1 MNSATNTKMIS
12 LVPTNGTEFDLTSGQ
27 KVIFEIPANIALMK
41 GRDSYMV
48 WDIENTS
55 SENSRLMVNSQAG
68 CEAVIS
74 RVDIY
79 ALRDGTHIETL
90 NHYNQIAAMA
100 NEYLYED
107 KTNLQSLQG
116 CGKKVYA
123 NDQSGVAASGVT
135 PTLGSAH
142 NPEDA
147 QLSPVNSTDGT
158 QAYNFRRFTAPLKSG
173 FLGRWWDD
181 ERLCPILA
189 TGGVRVEVT
198 LEDPQVAL
206 QVLNNNLL
214 NQGGAAANITPEAAI
229 GEGAAC
235 EATLG
240 FGATVD
246 ISGTTVGDCGFAVGN
261 KILIDGK
268 LGGAGAVVNLHAAD
282 AITSIAQ
289 SGANVT
295 VQFGGAGFAA
305 STDVSIRLASA
316 VKSAKVRPSW
326 RVVSVAPPADMIN
339 SISGGLQYEFT
350 SYNYHTSSLL
360 SSATQHQVELNS
372 VATRAQCIMSS
383 FVNTANTTKSGFSSY
398 FAGGV
403 PSELNLNSVQYFLK
417 NRLQPVRAYDPNTT
431 GQRVIAQHEL
441 AKSFDSISHEAV
453 DLGNTDGANLDVYTN
468 NFMIGRQLAKRPYYY
483 DLKEAEGQIRLGFS
497 AVRTDN
503 FTINTFIWNKFIL
516 NVGAGA
522 DIAVVI

>member
-1 MNSATNTKMIS
+1 
-12 LVPTNGTEFDLTSGQ
+12 
-27 KVIFEIPANIALMK
+27 
-41 GRDSYMV
+41 
-48 WDIENTS
+48 
-55 SENSRLMVNSQAG
+55 MVNSQAG

-100 NEYLYED
+100 NQYLYED

-116 CGKKVYA
+116 CGNKVYA
-123 NDQSGVAASGVT
+123 NEHSAVAASGVT

-189 TGGVRVEVT
+189 TGGVRVEIT

-214 NQGGAAANITPEAAI
+214 NHGGAAANITPEAAV
-229 GEGAAC
+229 GEGAVC
-235 EATLG
+235 DATLG
-240 FGATVD
+240 FGSICKIT
-246 ISGTTVGDCGFAVGN
+246 GTTIAECGFAVGN
-261 KILIDGK
+261 NILIDGNV
-268 LGGAGAVVNLHAAD
+268 GAGVVNLQPTH
-282 AITSIAQ
+282 AITSITQA
-289 SGANVT
+289 GADVELQT
-295 VQFGGAGFAA
+295 GGPGFATA
-305 STDVSIRLASA
+305 TDVSVRLASA

-326 RVVSVAPPADMIN
+326 RVVSVAPPADMVN

-383 FVNTANTTKSGFSSY
+383 FVNTSNTTKSGFSSY
-398 FAGGV
+398 FVGGV
-403 PSELNLNSVQYFLK
+403 PSDLNLNSVQYFLK

-453 DLGNTDGANLDVYTN
+453 DLGNADGANLDVYTN

>member
-1 MNSATNTKMIS
+1 MNSSANTKMIS
-12 LVPTNGTEFDLTSGQ
+12 LVPTNGTEFTLSSGQ
-27 KVIFEIPANIALMK
+27 KVIYEIPANIALMK

-55 SENSRLMVNSQAG
+55 SENNRLMVDSQAG

-100 NEYLYED
+100 NQYLYED

-123 NDQSGVAASGVT
+123 NDYDAADPADVAPVV
-135 PTLGSAH
+135 GSVA

-189 TGGVRVEVT
+189 TGGVRVEIT
-198 LEDPQVAL
+198 LEDPDICL
-206 QVLNNNLL
+206 HSLETDLK
-214 NQGGAAANITPEAAI
+214 NQAGDAATIASNAAVGA
-229 GEGAAC
+229 GAAC
-235 EATLG
+235 INRG
-240 FGATVD
+240 GANTIFSVESTTVD
-246 ISGTTVGDCGFAVGN
+246 KCGFAVGN
-261 KILIDGK
+261 KVTLDGST
-268 LGGAGAVVNLHAAD
+268 GGPVAELAAGRT
-282 AITSIAQ
+282 ITAIAQ
-289 SGANVT
+289 NGNDVDITFDGANI
-295 VQFGGAGFAA
+295 AA
-305 STDVSIRLASA
+305 SNDNSIRLASV

-326 RVVSVAPPADMIN
+326 RVVSVAPPDGMIN
-339 SISGGLQYEFT
+339 SIGGGLQYEFT
-350 SYNYHTSSLL
+350 SYDYHTSSLL
-360 SSATQHQVELNS
+360 ASATQHQVELNS

-383 FVNTANTTKSGFSSY
+383 FVDTAGTKNDSFSSY
-398 FAGGV
+398 FTGSV
-403 PSELNLNSVQYFLK
+403 PAELNLNSVQYFLK

-441 AKSFDSISHEAV
+441 AKSFDSISYEAV
-453 DLGNTDGANLDVYTN
+453 DLGNTDGGNLNVYTN

-497 AVRTDN
+497 ATRAN
-503 FTINTFIWNKFIL
+503 NHTINTFVWCKKIL
-516 NVGAGA
+516 NIGAGA
-522 DIAVVI
+522 DIAVIL

>member
-12 LVPTNGTEFDLTSGQ
+12 LVPTNGTEFDLSSGQ

-55 SENSRLMVNSQAG
+55 SQNNRLAVNSQAG

-100 NEYLYED
+100 NQYLYED

-123 NDQSGVAASGVT
+123 NDQSAAPAGVSPV
-135 PTLGSAH
+135 LGSVH
-142 NPEDA
+142 NPEDS

-158 QAYNFRRFTAPLKSG
+158 QAFNFRRFTAPLKSG

-181 ERLCPILA
+181 ERLCPVLA
-189 TGGVRVEVT
+189 TGGVRVEFT
-198 LEDPQVAL
+198 LENPDVAL
-206 QVLNNNLL
+206 QVLNTNAL
-214 NQGGAAANITPEAAI
+214 NQAGTAANITPEAAI
-229 GEGAAC
+229 GDGAAAQDNGGLTSVYVL
-235 EATLG
+235 EN
-240 FGATVD
+240 
-246 ISGTTVGDCGFAVGN
+246 TTIANCGFAVGN
-261 KILIDGK
+261 VVAVDGK
-268 LGGAGAVVNLHAAD
+268 AGGVGAVVNRATD
-282 AITSIAQ
+282 RTITTMVQA
-289 SGANVT
+289 GANVNVT
-295 VQFGGAGFAA
+295 ISGAQVSAG
-305 STDVSIRLASA
+305 TDNSMRLVSA

-326 RVVSVAPPADMIN
+326 RVVSVAPPEGMIN

-360 SSATQHQVELNS
+360 ASAQQHQVELNS

-383 FVNTANTTKSGFSSY
+383 FVNESNTTKGGFSSY
-398 FAGGV
+398 FSGAV
-403 PSELNLNSVQYFLK
+403 PQELKLNSVQYFLK
-417 NRLQPVRAYDPNTT
+417 NRLQPVRAYDPNVT
-431 GQRVIAQHEL
+431 GQRIIAQHEL
-441 AKSFDSISHEAV
+441 AKSFDSISYEAV
-453 DLGNTDGANLDVYTN
+453 DLGNSDGANLGVYTN

-483 DLKEAEGQIRLGFS
+483 DLKDAEGQIRLGFS
-497 AVRTDN
+497 GTRTDN
-503 FTINTFIWNKFIL
+503 YTINTFVWNKFVL
-516 NVGAGA
+516 NIGAGA
-522 DIAVVI
+522 DIALVI

>member
-12 LVPTNGTEFDLTSGQ
+12 LVPTNGTEFNLTSGQ

-55 SENSRLMVNSQAG
+55 SQNNRLAVNSQAG

-100 NEYLYED
+100 NQYLYED

-123 NDQSGVAASGVT
+123 NDKSAAAAGVSPV
-135 PTLGSAH
+135 LGSVH
-142 NPEDA
+142 NPEDS

-158 QAYNFRRFTAPLKSG
+158 QAFNFRRFTAPLKSG

-181 ERLCPILA
+181 ERLCPVLA
-189 TGGVRVEVT
+189 TGGVRVEFT
-198 LEDPQVAL
+198 LENPDVAL
-206 QVLNNNLL
+206 QVLSNNLV
-214 NQGGAAANITPEAAI
+214 NHAGAAADITPDAAV
-229 GEGAAC
+229 GEGAVC
-235 EATLG
+235 DPTLG
-240 FGATVD
+240 FGSICKVT
-246 ISGTTVGDCGFAVGN
+246 GTTIAECGFAVGN
-261 KILIDGK
+261 NILIDGD
-268 LGGAGAVVNLHAAD
+268 LGAGVVNVQASA
-282 AITSIAQ
+282 AITSITQ
-289 SGANVT
+289 TGNDVELQT
-295 VQFGGAGFAA
+295 GGAGFAA
-305 STDVSIRLASA
+305 ATTVSVRLASA

-326 RVVSVAPPADMIN
+326 RVVSVAPPDGMIN

-360 SSATQHQVELNS
+360 ASAQQHQVELNS

-383 FVNTANTTKSGFSSY
+383 FVNESNTTKSGFSSY
-398 FAGGV
+398 FSGAV
-403 PSELNLNSVQYFLK
+403 PAELKLNSVQYFLK
-417 NRLQPVRAYDPNTT
+417 NRLQPVRAYDPNLT
-431 GQRVIAQHEL
+431 GQRIIAQHEL
-441 AKSFDSISHEAV
+441 AKSFDSISYEAV
-453 DLGNTDGANLDVYTN
+453 DLGNPDGANLEVYTN

-497 AVRTDN
+497 ATRTDN
-503 FTINTFIWNKFIL
+503 YTINTFVWNKFIL

-522 DIAVVI
+522 DIALVI

>member
-12 LVPTNGTEFDLTSGQ
+12 LVPTNGTVFDLNGGGQ
-27 KVIFEIPANIALMK
+27 KVIFEIPANVGLMK

-55 SENSRLMVNSQAG
+55 SDNNRLAVNSQAG
-68 CEAVIS
+68 CEAVIA

-100 NEYLYED
+100 NQYLYED

-123 NDQSGVAASGVT
+123 NDHSAAAAGVSPV
-135 PTLGSAH
+135 LGSVH
-142 NPEDA
+142 NPEDS

-181 ERLCPILA
+181 ERLCPIIS
-189 TGGVRVEVT
+189 TGGCRVEFT
-198 LEDPQVAL
+198 LENPDVAL
-206 QVLNNNLL
+206 QVLNNNLK
-214 NQGGAAANITPEAAI
+214 NQAGAAADITPEA
-229 GEGAAC
+229 GVGLGAAC
-235 EATLG
+235 INRG
-240 FGATVD
+240 GATNIFSVE
-246 ISGTTVGDCGFAVGN
+246 STTVAECGFAVGN
-261 KILIDGK
+261 KVNLDGDV
-268 LGGAGAVVNLHAAD
+268 GAGVVNLAA
-282 AITSIAQ
+282 ARTITTIAQ
-289 SGANVT
+289 NANDVDITFDGAAV
-295 VQFGGAGFAA
+295 AA
-305 STDVSIRLASA
+305 SNDNSIRLASV

-326 RVVSVAPPADMIN
+326 RVVSVAPPEGMVN

-360 SSATQHQVELNS
+360 ASAQQHQVELNS

-383 FVNTANTTKSGFSSY
+383 FVNESNTTKGGFSSY
-398 FAGGV
+398 FSGAV
-403 PSELNLNSVQYFLK
+403 PKELKLNSVQYFLK
-417 NRLQPVRAYDPNTT
+417 NRLQPVRAYDPDVT
-431 GQRVIAQHEL
+431 GQRIIAQHEL
-441 AKSFDSISHEAV
+441 AKSFDSISYEAV
-453 DLGNTDGANLDVYTN
+453 DLGNTDGANLGVYTN

-483 DLKEAEGQIRLGFS
+483 DLKDAEGQIRLGFS
-497 AVRTDN
+497 GTRTDN
-503 FTINTFIWNKFIL
+503 YTINTFVWNKFVL
-516 NVGAGA
+516 NIGAGA
-522 DIAVVI
+522 DIALVI

>member
-12 LVPTNGTEFDLTSGQ
+12 LVPTNGTTFTLSGGQ
-27 KVIFEIPANIALMK
+27 KIVYEIPANIALMK

-55 SENSRLMVNSQAG
+55 ADNNRLMVNSQAG

-123 NDQSGVAASGVT
+123 HDQSATAPSGVT

-181 ERLCPILA
+181 ERLCPVLA
-189 TGGVRVEVT
+189 TGGVRVEIT

-206 QVLNNNLL
+206 QVLNNNLS
-214 NQGGAAANITPEAAI
+214 NQAGGAANITPEAAV

-235 EATLG
+235 INRG
-240 FGATVD
+240 PGATNIFSVE
-246 ISGTTVGDCGFAVGN
+246 STTVADCGFAVGN
-261 KILIDGK
+261 KVNLDGDLGAGVVNMGAARTITGMTLNGNDVEVTIDG
-268 LGGAGAVVNLHAAD
+268 AA
-282 AITSIAQ
+282 I
-289 SGANVT
+289 
-295 VQFGGAGFAA
+295 AA
-305 STDVSIRLASA
+305 STDNSIRLSSA
-316 VKSAKVRPSW
+316 VKSANVRPSW

-339 SISGGLQYEFT
+339 NISGGLQYEFT

-383 FVNTANTTKSGFSSY
+383 FVNTANTTKAGFSSY
-398 FAGGV
+398 FAGAV

-441 AKSFDSISHEAV
+441 AKSFDSISYEAV

-503 FTINTFIWNKFIL
+503 FTINTFVWNKFVL

>member
-55 SENSRLMVNSQAG
+55 SENNRLMVNSQAG

-100 NEYLYED
+100 NQYLYED

-123 NDQSGVAASGVT
+123 HDQSTTAADGVA

-142 NPEDA
+142 NPEDS

-189 TGGVRVEVT
+189 TGGVRVEFT
-198 LEDPQVAL
+198 LEDPQVCL
-206 QVLNNNLL
+206 QVLNNNSL
-214 NQGGAAANITPEAAI
+214 NQGGAAANITPEAAV

-235 EATLG
+235 INRGGADNTFSVEA
-240 FGATVD
+240 
-246 ISGTTVGDCGFAVGN
+246 STVGDCGFAVGN
-261 KILIDGK
+261 VINCDGDV
-268 LGGAGAVVNLHAAD
+268 GAGVVSLATGRT
-282 AITSIAQ
+282 ITSITQNVANVDLVF
-289 SGANVT
+289 SGAAV
-295 VQFGGAGFAA
+295 AA
-305 STDVSIRLASA
+305 STDNSVRLASA

-383 FVNTANTTKSGFSSY
+383 FVNTAYTTKSGFSSY

-403 PSELNLNSVQYFLK
+403 PSALNLNSVQYFLK

-522 DIAVVI
+522 DIALVM

>member
-12 LVPTNGTEFDLTSGQ
+12 LVPTNGTTFTLSGGQ
-27 KVIFEIPANIALMK
+27 KIVYEIPANIALMK

-55 SENSRLMVNSQAG
+55 ADNNRLMVNSQAG

-123 NDQSGVAASGVT
+123 HDQSATAPSGVT

-189 TGGVRVEVT
+189 TGGVRVEIT

-206 QVLNNNLL
+206 QVLNNNTL
-214 NQGGAAANITPEAAI
+214 NHAGGAANITPEAAI
-229 GEGAAC
+229 GEGSVCAN
-235 EATLG
+235 TLG
-240 FGATVD
+240 FGAVVKVT
-246 ISGTTVGDCGFAVGN
+246 GTTVADCGFAVGN
-261 KILIDGK
+261 KVLIDGDV
-268 LGGAGAVVNLHAAD
+268 GAGVVNVQASA
-282 AITSIAQ
+282 AITAITQ
-289 SGANVT
+289 NANDVDIQT
-295 VQFGGAGFAA
+295 GGGGFAA
-305 STDVSIRLASA
+305 ATTVSVRLASA
-316 VKSAKVRPSW
+316 VKSANVRPSW

-383 FVNTANTTKSGFSSY
+383 FVNTANTTKAGFSSY

-441 AKSFDSISHEAV
+441 AKSFDSISYEAV

-497 AVRTDN
+497 GIRADN
-503 FTINTFIWNKFIL
+503 FTINTFVWNKFVL

-522 DIAVVI
+522 DIAVVL